1 MGARQL
7 IAEGREAEIF
17 AWEPGRV
24 LKLYRSP
31 SDTAR
36 AEWEEAATAAVAGAG
51 GPAPRPFGL
60 VSVDGRPGLV
70 LERVDGVDLVVTMG
84 RRPWT
89 VPSAGTAMG
98 RAHAA
103 LHGISAPDSLSG
115 TRAMLE
121 RRIRGADAPVAWR
134 DAALHLLERLPD
146 GDRLSH
152 NDLHAQNVLLTER
165 GAVVID
171 WPGATRGDPAA
182 DVARSLLLF
191 AVGKPLPS
199 TPLRVRVL
207 APPATSV
214 FRRRYLAAYRGVRPL
229 DEAAVRSWL
238 LPHAIA
244 RLVEGIPGERARLER
259 LVRRLLRRASRPG
272 GY

>member
-1 MGARQL
+1 MGAMEL

-17 AWEPGRV
+17 AWEPGKV

-31 SDTAR
+31 SDAAR
-36 AEWEEAATAAVAGAG
+36 AEWEVAATAAVADAG

-70 LERVDGVDLVVTMG
+70 LERVDGVDLVVAMG

-98 RAHAA
+98 RAHAT
-103 LHGISAPDSLSG
+103 LHGISAPDSLPG

-121 RRIRGADAPVAWR
+121 RRIRGAEAPVAWR
-134 DAALHLLERLPD
+134 DAALHTLEQLPD

-152 NDLHAQNVLLTER
+152 NDLHAQNVLLTAR

-171 WPGATRGDPAA
+171 WPGATRGDAAA
-182 DVARSLLLF
+182 DVARSLLLS
-191 AVGKPLPS
+191 AVGRPLPS
-199 TPLRVRVL
+199 VPLRVRLL
-207 APPATSV
+207 APLATGI
-214 FRRRYLAAYRGVRPL
+214 FRRSYVAGYRTTRTL
-229 DEAAVRSWL
+229 DEVAAGAWL

-244 RLVEGIPGERARLER
+244 RMMEVIPEERPRLDR
-259 LVRRLLRRASRPG
+259 LVRRLIRQAS
-272 GY
+272 